1 MDSAPLTNQPPTV
14 TIKCASDRRAR
25 VLIFNDT
32 PRNGGPGKVLQLF
45 LRYVDPQQI
54 FRSVLLMRPD
64 VMSAL
69 YSAEDIVD
77 ELLFDS
83 NLVENPIQPLRR
95 PMERRD
101 FAAPL
106 WLKALR
112 VTVNIPRTF
121 LGLGALAS
129 RMRTGRYDLLYC
141 NGLYAVLVGGLLAR
155 LVGVPVLWHLHDTS
169 LPGILNGPFRWMTRS
184 DDVRAIICVSNASAQ
199 MVGFA
204 SEKATV
210 VLNPVDLD
218 EFDRRLTKPVLR
230 QEMNWRDDAIIFG
243 SHGRVV
249 ARKGYKTMIQAARI
263 AIDKA
268 EPELAARMRFVVVG
282 DTPADHPGDHLA
294 ECRFLVDQLDL
305 GQHFAFIGYRMD
317 VCPYIADYN
326 VCVVPSIFAEP
337 FGLTVIEGF
346 AFGIPVI
353 ASAVGG
359 IPEIVRASETGLLVP
374 PDDAEALASAMLTY
388 ACGKNLR
395 EQHGTAARQY
405 VTEHHDARRYS
416 KEIEQHV
423 IAACQ
428 PADAFA

>member
-1 MDSAPLTNQPPTV
+1 MASAPLKKQQATAML
-14 TIKCASDRRAR
+14 KFASDRRAR

-45 LRYVDPQQI
+45 LRYADPQRI
-54 FRSVLLMRPD
+54 CRSVLLMRPD

-83 NLVENPIQPLRR
+83 NFVENPIQPLRR

-112 VTVNIPRTF
+112 VTVNIPRMF
-121 LGLGALAS
+121 LGLGALVLQ
-129 RMRTGRYDLLYC
+129 MRVGKYALLYC

-155 LVGVPVLWHLHDTS
+155 LAGVPVLWHLHDTS
-169 LPGILNGPFRWMTRS
+169 LPGALNGPFRWMVRS
-184 DDVRAIICVSNASAQ
+184 DNVRAIICVSNASAQ

-204 SEKATV
+204 SKKASV

-218 EFDRRLTKPVLR
+218 EFDRRRTKAVLR
-230 QEMNWRDDAIIFG
+230 REMNWPDDVIIFG

-249 ARKGYKTMIQAARI
+249 ARKGYTTMIRAARI

-268 EPELAARMRFVVVG
+268 EAELAARMRFAVVG

-294 ECRFLVDQLDL
+294 DCRFLVDRLGL
-305 GQHFAFIGYRMD
+305 GQHFAFIGYRKD
-317 VCPYIADYN
+317 VCPYIADYD

-337 FGLTVIEGF
+337 FGLTVVEGF

-359 IPEIVRASETGLLVP
+359 IPEIVRANETGLLVP

-388 ACGKNLR
+388 ARNKYLR
-395 EQHGTAARQY
+395 EQHGAAARQY
-405 VTEHHDARRYS
+405 VTEHHDARRYAR
-416 KEIEQHV
+416 EIEQLV
-423 IAACQ
+423 LAACK
-428 PADAFA
+428 PTEAFA